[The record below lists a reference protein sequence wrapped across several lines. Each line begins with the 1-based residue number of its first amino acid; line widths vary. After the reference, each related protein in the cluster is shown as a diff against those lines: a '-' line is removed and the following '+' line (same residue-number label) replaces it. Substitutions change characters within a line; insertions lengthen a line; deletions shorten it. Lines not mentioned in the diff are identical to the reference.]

1 MGGRP
6 MAGHLVL
13 VQGIGVRIPAPQWCP
28 PGLVSGFQSVG
39 RRWARGRACVSRRRF
54 KSPQIPLNHPSSR
67 LPWLTHLPLSRVVP
81 KARQLVKSETARL
94 RVVGDGAKRSPA
106 RRTTRIGPL
115 ALRKDEVTIHGRKI
129 AFRTGGWGPLLVLIH
144 GITSNS
150 ATWDKV
156 LPKLAKRYTVL
167 APDLLGHGRS
177 DKLRDDYS
185 LGAHANTI
193 RDLLDALGYR
203 RATIVGHSL
212 GGGVAMQVAYQYPER
227 VDRLVL
233 VAPGGFGKEVS
244 PLLRAASVPGS
255 GAAARR
261 SRLAQPFV
269 QAGTLLTQLLG
280 QLGLHGNTDLEEIG
294 RAYALH
300 QPAPGAAGIPAHAP
314 RRRRPTWPAGVGA
327 RPDREIAEALPVADR
342 VGRPRPGRP
351 GQPRRATSTSS
362 CRTRTCRCL
371 SGRGTSRTA
380 TTRRSSWP

>member
-1 MGGRP
+1 M
-6 MAGHLVL
+6 
-13 VQGIGVRIPAPQWCP
+13 
-28 PGLVSGFQSVG
+28 
-39 RRWARGRACVSRRRF
+39 
-54 KSPQIPLNHPSSR
+54 
-67 LPWLTHLPLSRVVP
+67 
-81 KARQLVKSETARL
+81 KSETARL

-255 GAAARR
+255 GAA
-261 SRLAQPFV
+261 LALATWQPFI

-294 RAYALH
+294 RAYALIS
-300 QPAPGAAGIPAHAP
+300 QRPARQAFLQTLRAVVDP
-314 RRRRPTWPAGVGA
+314 RGQRVSAL
-327 RPDREIAEALPVADR
+327 DRMEITKRFPSLIVWGDRDR
-342 VGRPRPGRP
+342 VVPVSHGEHFHQLVPNTYLSVFE
-351 GQPRRATSTSS
+351 RAGHFPHRDDPAKFVAVIDEFLAREWGVK
-362 CRTRTCRCL
+362 RTKRVAAR
-371 SGRGTSRTA
+371 A
-380 TTRRSSWP
+380 